1 MPTPTKKDIQSAIL
15 ALAPQGGKAQI
26 QSVISGLTKAQLAL
40 MLESMQQEEG
50 IAKTQAGAQA
60 AAQAAAVVAQQGGS
74 KRQVKA
80 AAQAAAQATEAAMGG
95 KRKASSGRSKSHSTR
110 GKGRARKASDIRF
123 KSKSK
128 GMTTKASQAKNK
140 TVIVQALKKAGV
152 QASTRMTRAQ
162 LQAKLTQA
170 NRKKTVRKTRSG
182 AKLPSSPRAGGVSP
196 ALKKDYNRVRALM
209 SGPNYPLSTRLAK
222 IYASGKKADGRLV
235 VTQQLIDKAL
245 KPRNLDSFKSAVAEE
260 RYQMFLQ
267 FYKPLLK
274 KAGYST
280 ARGTMG
286 KLTKAGRRMFSAAKS
301 KARKKS
307 ARKSMK
313 ARYQAIKQQAGAQ
326 KFPYYLAKGYVR
338 RIGGGPGGPG
348 VVRVV
353 PGTGAT
359 PFSRLSAGEK
369 RKVLNYLNTKNGK
382 SLRGKGAKRKVDVQG
397 IINLKA
403 NEKAAKQQARR
414 RAKAAAQKRKAAKG
428 SSNQWWK

>member
-15 ALAPQGGKAQI
+15 ALAPQDGKAEI
-26 QSVISGLTKAQLAL
+26 QGAISSMTKEQLAL

-50 IAKTQAGAQA
+50 IAQTEEGAQA
-60 AAQAAAVVAQQGGS
+60 AAQAAAAVAQQGGS

-95 KRKASSGRSKSHSTR
+95 KREASSGRSKSHSTR
-110 GKGRARKASDIRF
+110 GKGRARKASEIRF

-170 NRKKTVRKTRSG
+170 NRKKTVRKTRDG

-209 SGPNYPLSTRLAK
+209 SGPKYPLSTRLAK

-286 KLTKAGRRMFSAAKS
+286 KLTKAGRRMFSTAKS
-301 KARKKS
+301 KSRKKS
-307 ARKSMK
+307 ARKSVK
-313 ARYQAIKQQAGAQ
+313 ARYQAIKQQG
-326 KFPYYLAKGYVR
+326 KLPYYLAKGYVR

-353 PGTGAT
+353 PGSGAT
-359 PFSRLSAGEK
+359 PFSRLSEAEK
-369 RKVLNYLNTKNGK
+369 RKVLNYLNTDNGK

>member
-1 MPTPTKKDIQSAIL
+1 MPTKAAIEKAVL
-15 ALAPQGGKAQI
+15 AVTPQGGHAAVKQMMAGMTKK
-26 QSVISGLTKAQLAL
+26 GLAEL
-40 MLESMQQEEG
+40 LETMQEDEG
-50 IAKTQAGAQA
+50 IAQSQAGAQA
-60 AAQAAAVVAQQGGS
+60 AAQAATIVAQQGGT

-128 GMTTKASQAKNK
+128 GMTTKSSQAKNK

-245 KPRNLDSFKSAVAEE
+245 KPRNLDSFKSAVPEE

-286 KLTKAGRRMFSAAKS
+286 KLTKAGRRMLSAS
-301 KARKKS
+301 KRTGRKKS
-307 ARKSMK
+307 VRKSVK
-313 ARYQAIKQQAGAQ
+313 ARFQAIKQQG
-326 KFPYYLAKGYVR
+326 KFPYYLAKGSVR

-353 PGTGAT
+353 PGKGAT
-359 PFSRLSAGEK
+359 PFSRLSDSEK
-369 RKVLNYLNTKNGK
+369 KKVLNYLNTDNGK
-382 SLRGKGAKRKVDVQG
+382 SLRGRGAKRKVDVQG
-397 IINLKA
+397 IINLKK
-403 NEKAAKQQARR
+403 NEKAAKQASRQK
-414 RAKAAAQKRKAAKG
+414 AKAKRQAAKKG